1 MSEEVTKKRKR
12 RPGRDAHTVSASDA
26 VTNPVNDS
34 ETETTTETVKA
45 QVESQAEHQQEPPPS
60 PFHDEPERKHVNID
74 FVGVEILKE
83 KAPKV
88 FDLAQTVADEWVNDG
103 SFTDLKLGHPVAEM
117 VASIGLRE
125 AKKIE
130 KKLEEKGVF
139 ALAKMGLD
147 YAKNRWKK

>member
-1 MSEEVTKKRKR
+1 MTTSDTSKKRKR
-12 RPGRDAHTVSASDA
+12 RPGRDHESHPSV
-26 VTNPVNDS
+26 
-34 ETETTTETVKA
+34 TTEPPA
-45 QVESQAEHQQEPPPS
+45 SPEIHAEPPPA
-60 PFHDEPERKHVNID
+60 FHDQPERKHVELQ
-74 FVGVEILKE
+74 FVGSDVLKE

-103 SFTDLKLGHPVAEM
+103 SFDNLKLGHPVAEM
-117 VASIGLRE
+117 VASMGLRE

-139 ALAKMGLD
+139 AMAKMGLE